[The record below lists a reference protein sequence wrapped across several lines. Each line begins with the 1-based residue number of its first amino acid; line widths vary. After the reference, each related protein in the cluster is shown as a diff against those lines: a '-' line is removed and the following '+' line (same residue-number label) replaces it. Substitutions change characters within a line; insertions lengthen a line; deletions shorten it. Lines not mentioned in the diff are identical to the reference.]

1 MGAWEAGGAGPGSE
15 MRRAFNLREPPARPE
30 KIAARQI
37 PSAFLPVRRSP
48 LPRQAAQLHPYGRTK
63 GGRHMVQRSQVRRDP
78 EAGTGSLVA
87 PEGPL
92 VTPGFHPL
100 ADFASFGP
108 NEVGMLLQRSPR

>member
-1 MGAWEAGGAGPGSE
+1 
-15 MRRAFNLREPPARPE
+15 
-30 KIAARQI
+30 
-37 PSAFLPVRRSP
+37 
-48 LPRQAAQLHPYGRTK
+48 
-63 GGRHMVQRSQVRRDP
+63 MVQRSQVRRDH

>member
-1 MGAWEAGGAGPGSE
+1 
-15 MRRAFNLREPPARPE
+15 
-30 KIAARQI
+30 
-37 PSAFLPVRRSP
+37 
-48 LPRQAAQLHPYGRTK
+48 
-63 GGRHMVQRSQVRRDP
+63 MVQRSQVRRDP